1 MKTFDEVLEALDLVL
16 GRETLEEYINR
27 AWVRPIRQQES
38 WYFEEIDIARIQ
50 LIQQLRHDMQVGD
63 EAMEVVLSLLDQV
76 YALRSRMRKLTDA
89 IERQPRRVQAEI
101 FSLLAESNHQ
111 QEEE

>member
-16 GRETLEEYINR
+16 GRDTLEDYINR
-27 AWVRPIRQQES
+27 AWVRPIRERET

-63 EAMEVVLSLLDQV
+63 DAVDVVLSLLDQI
-76 YALRSRMRKLTDA
+76 YALRSRMRKLTGA
-89 IERQPRRVQAEI
+89 IERQPRNVQAEI
-101 FSLLAESNHQ
+101 FSLLAEASHQ